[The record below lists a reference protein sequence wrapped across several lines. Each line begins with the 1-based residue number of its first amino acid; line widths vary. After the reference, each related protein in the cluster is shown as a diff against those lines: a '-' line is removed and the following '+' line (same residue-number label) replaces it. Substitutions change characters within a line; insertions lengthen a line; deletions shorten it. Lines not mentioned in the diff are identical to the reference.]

1 MTITIGAGVSL
12 SEYVN
17 YVVDKPST
25 SANSSSMREAT
36 FFDFPFIVSTDPD
49 PVPVPDESQD
59 ETCFHSKPTHSKER
73 RALRK
78 FKKELSELSPKRR
91 V

>member
-1 MTITIGAGVSL
+1 MVDTIT
-12 SEYVN
+12 N
-17 YVVDKPST
+17 KPST
-25 SANSSSMREAT
+25 SANSSSMRDFNEAT
-36 FFDFPFIVSTDPD
+36 FLDFPFIVSTDPD

-59 ETCFHSKPTHSKER
+59 ETCFHAKPTHSKER

-78 FKKELSELSPKRR
+78 FQKELSELSPKRR